1 MMKISDKQVEMLA
14 FIENFMM
21 QNGYPPT
28 YEEIRTGLDISTK
41 SLVDYHLAV
50 LESANLLTRVPNT
63 PRGIRL
69 NSEGSHQNGW
79 SNGKN
84 TARLGDLDDKDIIEL
99 TFDFV
104 TNESKLYA
112 LKVDDETMLDG
123 FVNAGDIV
131 ILQHQDCPQNGDLV
145 AVRLA
150 ESNQPRFKRYYR
162 ENGHVRLLTANNG
175 MPEPIVVAA
184 DALEIQ
190 GKVVAVIRQVE

>member
-1 MMKISDKQVEMLA
+1 MKISDKQVEMLA

-41 SLVDYHLAV
+41 SLVDYHLGA
-50 LESANLLTRVPNT
+50 LENANLLTRVPNT

-69 NSEGSHQNGW
+69 NSESSLHNGS
-79 SNGKN
+79 SNGKDAPN
-84 TARLGDLDDKDIIEL
+84 LVDLDDKDIIEL

-112 LKVDDETMLDG
+112 LKVDDETVLDG
-123 FVNAGDIV
+123 FVNTGDIV
-131 ILQHQDCPQNGDLV
+131 ILQHQDRPQNGDLV

-162 ENGHVRLLTANNG
+162 ENGHVRLQTANDSG
-175 MPEPIVVAA
+175 LKEAMVVAP
-184 DALEIQ
+184 DALKIQ
-190 GKVVAVIRQVE
+190 GKVIAVIRQVE